1 MLGSVS
7 DQFDESLRVV
17 YTYCEMFSRDF
28 VLGAK
33 KRCMSNTSRWSPI
46 SSEHSNISL
55 SDVALPEDPWSNGLA
70 DQVAKRFIL
79 KICLHV
85 MIYVQKVVA
94 YFAFITQLFFLSTQ
108 MDVQYHF

>member
-1 MLGSVS
+1 MLYL
-7 DQFDESLRVV
+7 SLVGR
-17 YTYCEMFSRDF
+17 F
-28 VLGAK
+28 
-33 KRCMSNTSRWSPI
+33 WS
-46 SSEHSNISL
+46 
-55 SDVALPEDPWSNGLA
+55 EDPWSNGLA

-94 YFAFITQLFFLSTQ
+94 YFAFITQLLFLSTQ